1 MTNEE
6 MNAKAQE
13 LADRVK
19 AAAAAGETPDD
30 LQNLVFVNA
39 KTLILEL
46 VKPATPI

>member
-30 LQNLVFVNA
+30 LQRLVFVDA
-39 KTLILEL
+39 KALIAEL
-46 VKPATPI
+46 AANEAP